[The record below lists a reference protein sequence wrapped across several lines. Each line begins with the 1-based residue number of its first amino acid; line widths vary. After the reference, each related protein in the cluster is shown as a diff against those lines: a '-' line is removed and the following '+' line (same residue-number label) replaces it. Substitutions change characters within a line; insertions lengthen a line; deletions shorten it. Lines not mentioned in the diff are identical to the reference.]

1 MNFQLLSHK
10 STRAGIDT
18 LRGIL
23 TLPPVVLHYKFIS
36 TLFGRFTS
44 VRLLSAAQSQYNSIF
59 FTLGFT
65 YGLRL
70 SNSFF
75 SDAATSG
82 LS

>member
-1 MNFQLLSHK
+1 MTVWFY
-10 STRAGIDT
+10 I
-18 LRGIL
+18 
-23 TLPPVVLHYKFIS
+23 YKFIS

-44 VRLLSAAQSQYNSIF
+44 VRLLSAAQSQYNIIF
-59 FTLGFT
+59 FTLGFA

-82 LS
+82 LVLAVVHVSHFEHGQSPNL